1 MLGTC
6 RVAVSAGYAQEIV
19 SAGYALGIVSAGYA
33 LMSPRLLQSHP
44 IEWHDMKIAGVRDDQ
59 WVRAGN
65 SECWVRAGK

>member
-19 SAGYALGIVSAGYA
+19 SAGYALGIVS
-33 LMSPRLLQSHP
+33 

-65 SECWVRAGK
+65 T